1 MTNKQFTET
10 MNEVPEK
17 PVNELQEKTIQ
28 EPIGFFNR
36 VAEQSGLVP
45 LVYVTRLWG
54 NFYRIIFGSSLS
66 MFCVIGFTLTLYL
79 LLSKAVDSK
88 KTVGLIISAIGYGS
102 PLLFSF
108 FLIIPTTLL
117 ILGRIFI
124 KWMILDPEKSVE
136 EYDELHDTHT

>member
-1 MTNKQFTET
+1 MHQK
-10 MNEVPEK
+10 MI
-17 PVNELQEKTIQ
+17 KTIFILNIVQ
-28 EPIGFFNR
+28 TVIYLFGFFNR

-54 NFYRIIFGSSLS
+54 NFYGIIFWSILS
-66 MFCVIGFTLTLYL
+66 MICVIGFTLSLYL

-108 FLIIPTTLL
+108 FLIIPAILL
-117 ILGRIFI
+117 ILGLIFI
-124 KWMILDPEKSVE
+124 KWMIIDPEKSVE
-136 EYDELHDTHT
+136 EYDEWHDTHA

>member
-1 MTNKQFTET
+1 MHQK
-10 MNEVPEK
+10 MI
-17 PVNELQEKTIQ
+17 KTIFILNIVQ
-28 EPIGFFNR
+28 TVIYLFGFFNR

-54 NFYRIIFGSSLS
+54 NFYGIIFWSILS
-66 MFCVIGFTLTLYL
+66 MICVIGFTLTLYL

-88 KTVGLIISAIGYGS
+88 KTVGLIISAIGYDS

-108 FLIIPTTLL
+108 FLIIPATLL
-117 ILGRIFI
+117 ILGLIFI

-136 EYDELHDTHT
+136 EYDELHDTHA

>member
-1 MTNKQFTET
+1 MHQK
-10 MNEVPEK
+10 MI
-17 PVNELQEKTIQ
+17 KTIFILNIVQ
-28 EPIGFFNR
+28 TVIYLFGFFNR

-54 NFYRIIFGSSLS
+54 NFYGIIFWSILS
-66 MFCVIGFTLTLYL
+66 MICVIGFTLTLYL

-108 FLIIPTTLL
+108 FLIIPANLL
-117 ILGRIFI
+117 ILGLIFI

-136 EYDELHDTHT
+136 EYDELHDTHA

>member
-1 MTNKQFTET
+1 MHQK
-10 MNEVPEK
+10 MI
-17 PVNELQEKTIQ
+17 KTIFILNIVQ
-28 EPIGFFNR
+28 TVIYLFGFFNR

-54 NFYRIIFGSSLS
+54 NFYGIIFWSILS
-66 MFCVIGFTLTLYL
+66 MICVIGFTLSLYL

-108 FLIIPTTLL
+108 FLIIPATLL
-117 ILGRIFI
+117 ILGLIFI

-136 EYDELHDTHT
+136 EYDEWHDTHA